1 MTTKTNRSSRAIAA
15 ELASINA
22 ELEAARED
30 MALLERLKSAAD
42 RVTRLSVEQD
52 KKLAAHRAALAAE
65 AEAKVDARFAGI
77 SDVDVTDSTPMETV
91 LRSSFQI
98 SFIRPVWDGYRTAP
112 KRHSANG
119 FGVLPPEVLDY
130 LITRC
135 PERIPAKIM
144 ALAPDSPREAF
155 NRYFVGV
162 RRGYI
167 AA

>member
-30 MALLERLKSAAD
+30 MTLLERLKSAAD
-42 RVTRLSVEQD
+42 RVTRLTAEQE
-52 KKLAAHRAALAAE
+52 KKLAAHRAAVATE

-77 SDVDVTDSTPMETV
+77 SDVQVTDSTPMETV

-98 SFIRPVWDGYRTAP
+98 TYVRPAWDGYRTVP
-112 KRHSANG
+112 KRQSANG
-119 FGVLPPEVLDY
+119 FGVLAPEVLDY
-130 LITRC
+130 LIARC

-144 ALAPDSPREAF
+144 ALAPENPRRALD
-155 NRYFVGV
+155 RYFVGV